1 MEISPETVAQ
11 EAEECY
17 ILTANR
23 IRAAPRK
30 GRRVVFLGGVCTCR
44 AGPMCPAAGY
54 AFSGGARGPR
64 PTGRYVEPRVGDGV
78 LQWSVAEQMPLGY
91 DVPSARQ
98 RRAVIARSTPR
109 VLASRRVATR
119 QSVFLFW
126 GRQIPTPVFVPA
138 RNDRERADRV
148 VRPYKLGM
156 TGSTAALRAMHAA
169 SALSYTG
176 AGEGYTVRRCGG
188 GSWFLGICALG
199 LGLGI
204 LIAAVFPVGCLM
216 FLVAFLLIACGVV
229 CLRDR
234 R

>member
-1 MEISPETVAQ
+1 MLYSDRQSHTRGAPQ
-11 EAEECY
+11 G
-17 ILTANR
+17 
-23 IRAAPRK
+23 APRC
-30 GRRVVFLGGVCTCR
+30 FFGGVCTCG

-54 AFSGGARGPR
+54 AFFGGARGPR

-78 LQWSVAEQMPLGY
+78 LQWSAAEQMPLGY

-109 VLASRRVATR
+109 VLASRRVATQ

-156 TGSTAALRAMHAA
+156 TGSTAALHAMHAA
-169 SALSYTG
+169 SSPSYTG

-216 FLVAFLLIACGVV
+216 FLVAFLLIACGVA

>member
-1 MEISPETVAQ
+1 
-11 EAEECY
+11 
-17 ILTANR
+17 
-23 IRAAPRK
+23 
-30 GRRVVFLGGVCTCR
+30 
-44 AGPMCPAAGY
+44 MCPAAGY
-54 AFSGGARGPR
+54 AFFGGARGPP
-64 PTGRYVEPRVGDGV
+64 PTGRYVEPRVGDAV
-78 LQWSVAEQMPLGY
+78 LQWGEA
-91 DVPSARQ
+91 AIR
-98 RRAVIARSTPR
+98 
-109 VLASRRVATR
+109 
-119 QSVFLFW
+119 FLFFW
-126 GRQIPTPVFVPA
+126 RRIPTPVFAPA

-216 FLVAFLLIACGVV
+216 FLVAFLLIACGVA

>member
-1 MEISPETVAQ
+1 MI
-11 EAEECY
+11 
-17 ILTANR
+17 
-23 IRAAPRK
+23 
-30 GRRVVFLGGVCTCR
+30 
-44 AGPMCPAAGY
+44 
-54 AFSGGARGPR
+54 
-64 PTGRYVEPRVGDGV
+64 VGDGF
-78 LQWSVAEQMPLGY
+78 P
-91 DVPSARQ
+91 RQ
-98 RRAVIARSTPR
+98 CSH
-109 VLASRRVATR
+109 
-119 QSVFLFW
+119 W
-126 GRQIPTPVFVPA
+126 
-138 RNDRERADRV
+138 
-148 VRPYKLGM
+148 LGM

-216 FLVAFLLIACGVV
+216 FLVAFLLIACGVA

>member
-1 MEISPETVAQ
+1 MDGK
-11 EAEECY
+11 
-17 ILTANR
+17 
-23 IRAAPRK
+23 RAAPRR
-30 GRRVVFLGGVCTCR
+30 GRRVVFVGGCTCR

-54 AFSGGARGPR
+54 AFFDGARGLR

-78 LQWSVAEQMPLGY
+78 LQWSAAEQMPLGY

-98 RRAVIARSTPR
+98 RRAG
-109 VLASRRVATR
+109 RR
-119 QSVFLFW
+119 
-126 GRQIPTPVFVPA
+126 IPTPVFALA

-156 TGSTAALRAMHAA
+156 AGSTAALRAMHAA
-169 SALSYTG
+169 SAPSYTG

-216 FLVAFLLIACGVV
+216 FLVAFLLIACGVA

>member
-1 MEISPETVAQ
+1 
-11 EAEECY
+11 
-17 ILTANR
+17 
-23 IRAAPRK
+23 
-30 GRRVVFLGGVCTCR
+30 
-44 AGPMCPAAGY
+44 MCPAAGY
-54 AFSGGARGPR
+54 AFFGGARGPR
-64 PTGRYVEPRVGDGV
+64 STGRYVEPRVGDGV
-78 LQWSVAEQMPLGY
+78 LQWSAAAIRFSFLG
-91 DVPSARQ
+91 
-98 RRAVIARSTPR
+98 RR
-109 VLASRRVATR
+109 
-119 QSVFLFW
+119 F
-126 GRQIPTPVFVPA
+126 PTPVFALA

-216 FLVAFLLIACGVV
+216 FLVAFLLIACGVA

>member
-1 MEISPETVAQ
+1 MASLPPSA
-11 EAEECY
+11 
-17 ILTANR
+17 L
-23 IRAAPRK
+23 RADTSLSEGGE
-30 GRRVVFLGGVCTCR
+30 GRR
-44 AGPMCPAAGY
+44 
-54 AFSGGARGPR
+54 
-64 PTGRYVEPRVGDGV
+64 
-78 LQWSVAEQMPLGY
+78 
-91 DVPSARQ
+91 
-98 RRAVIARSTPR
+98 
-109 VLASRRVATR
+109 
-119 QSVFLFW
+119 
-126 GRQIPTPVFVPA
+126 IPTPVFALA

-148 VRPYKLGM
+148 VRPYKLRM
-156 TGSTAALRAMHAA
+156 TGSSAALHAMHAA

-216 FLVAFLLIACGVV
+216 FLVAFLLIACGVA

>member
-1 MEISPETVAQ
+1 MWKFRRKRLRKLGFFDRLARRPA
-11 EAEECY
+11 
-17 ILTANR
+17 R
-23 IRAAPRK
+23 GAAL
-30 GRRVVFLGGVCTCR
+30 FFFGGVCTCR

-54 AFSGGARGPR
+54 AFFGGARGPH
-64 PTGRYVEPRVGDGV
+64 PTGQVRYPPVGDGV
-78 LQWSVAEQMPLGY
+78 LQWSAAEQMPLGY
-91 DVPSARQ
+91 DVPPARQ

-126 GRQIPTPVFVPA
+126 GDGFPRQCSHW
-138 RNDRERADRV
+138 
-148 VRPYKLGM
+148 LGM
-156 TGSTAALRAMHAA
+156 PGSTAALHAMHAA

-216 FLVAFLLIACGVV
+216 FLVAFLLIACGVA

>member
-1 MEISPETVAQ
+1 MTEEDAVPYGWGDVASPPTKSQGV
-11 EAEECY
+11 
-17 ILTANR
+17 
-23 IRAAPRK
+23 RAK
-30 GRRVVFLGGVCTCR
+30 
-44 AGPMCPAAGY
+44 
-54 AFSGGARGPR
+54 
-64 PTGRYVEPRVGDGV
+64 
-78 LQWSVAEQMPLGY
+78 
-91 DVPSARQ
+91 
-98 RRAVIARSTPR
+98 
-109 VLASRRVATR
+109 
-119 QSVFLFW
+119 
-126 GRQIPTPVFVPA
+126 
-138 RNDRERADRV
+138 RADRV

-216 FLVAFLLIACGVV
+216 FLVAFLLIACGVA